1 MFTKEIM
8 NRNMNIY
15 YLSGN
20 ENYELRYFSLFSM
33 TSKGLK
39 KYEKFK
45 RITFNCIN
53 VYVGNW

>member
-33 TSKGLK
+33 LVNQ
-39 KYEKFK
+39 
-45 RITFNCIN
+45 IM
-53 VYVGNW
+53 GNKNDK